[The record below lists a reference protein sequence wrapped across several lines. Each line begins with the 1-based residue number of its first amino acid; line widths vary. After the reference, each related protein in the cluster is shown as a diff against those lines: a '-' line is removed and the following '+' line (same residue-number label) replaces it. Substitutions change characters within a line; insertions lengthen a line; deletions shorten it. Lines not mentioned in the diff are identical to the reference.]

1 MIVYSA
7 GLVTV
12 ALVALLSL
20 IVARVARRFRVVDVP
35 DNGRHLHRQPVP
47 LLGGIA
53 LYLGFWAVAGFFLFV
68 YPVLGFDILRDRL
81 LAAFLGSTL
90 LLILGILDDVLKL
103 RPVTRLVG
111 TSLAVLV
118 TVFGGVVLDKVTNPW
133 GGVVALDQLTSLTLS
148 VLFPSLLA
156 FVWIMG
162 VMYTIK
168 IVDGLD
174 GLATG
179 IVSIGSLI
187 IFALSM
193 STKFYQPNVGLLALI
208 FVGACL
214 GFLVLNFSPAKL
226 FLGES
231 GSLFL
236 GFILAV
242 LSIIAGS
249 KVATAFLVL
258 AVPML
263 DLARVIILRVYR
275 KQSVFQGDRRHLHYA
290 LLELGW
296 SERQV
301 ILVFYTAATVF
312 GLGALFLQSF
322 GKLVLIAL
330 ISVIMLVVGII
341 LSFKLRT
348 LKV

>member
-1 MIVYSA
+1 
-7 GLVTV
+7 
-12 ALVALLSL
+12 
-20 IVARVARRFRVVDVP
+20 
-35 DNGRHLHRQPVP
+35 
-47 LLGGIA
+47 
-53 LYLGFWAVAGFFLFV
+53 
-68 YPVLGFDILRDRL
+68 
-81 LAAFLGSTL
+81 
-90 LLILGILDDVLKL
+90 
-103 RPVTRLVG
+103 
-111 TSLAVLV
+111 LAVLV

-133 GGVVALDQLTSLTLS
+133 GGVVAFDQLTSLTLS
-148 VLFPSLLA
+148 VLLPSLLA

-242 LSIIAGS
+242 LSIISGS

-263 DLARVIILRVYR
+263 DLARVIILRLYR

-301 ILVFYTAATVF
+301 VLVFYTAATLF

-330 ISVIMLVVGII
+330 ISIIMLVIGII